1 MKITQEELKKIIASH
16 GKWLR
21 NKGDG
26 ERANL
31 KGADLRG
38 ADLRGADL
46 KGANLKGAD
55 LKGADLRGANLR
67 GAYFRGADLEDAN
80 LESADLG
87 YANLKGANLKGAD
100 LRDVDLRGAD
110 LGGAYLKGA
119 YLGGAY
125 LKDADLNKTYYQITR
140 IGSRNATTTYCAED
154 DNVVCG
160 CWNNY
165 RGGTLEEFKKRVESV
180 YGKDGKTPDKKYY
193 TQYMAAIEF
202 FEKMV
207 KLAKM
212 EEQQ

>member
-1 MKITQEELKKIIASH
+1 MEITQEKLKEIIVSH

-21 NKGDG
+21 DEEGG
-26 ERANL
+26 ER
-31 KGADLRG
+31 
-38 ADLRGADL
+38 ADL
-46 KGANLKGAD
+46 KGAYLEGAD
-55 LKGADLRGANLR
+55 LR
-67 GAYFRGADLEDAN
+67 GAYFRGANLKGANLRGADLRGTDLRRADLRGTDLEGAN
-80 LESADLG
+80 LESADLR
-87 YANLKGANLKGAD
+87 YANLKGANLKGVD

-110 LGGAYLKGA
+110 LKGA

-125 LKDADLNKTYYQITR
+125 LKGADLNKTYYQITR
-140 IGSRNATTTYCAED
+140 IGSRNATTTYCVED

-180 YGKDGKTPDKKYY
+180 YGKEGEMPNKKYC
-193 TQYMAAIEF
+193 TQYTAAIKF

-212 EEQQ
+212 EEE

>member
-1 MKITQEELKKIIASH
+1 MEITQEELKKIIASH

-21 NKGDG
+21 DEEGG

-31 KGADLRG
+31 RYADLE
-38 ADLRGADL
+38 
-46 KGANLKGAD
+46 
-55 LKGADLRGANLR
+55 
-67 GAYFRGADLEDAN
+67 GADLEDAD
-80 LESADLG
+80 LEDADLI
-87 YANLKGANLKGAD
+87 
-100 LRDVDLRGAD
+100 
-110 LGGAYLKGA
+110 GAY
-119 YLGGAY
+119 
-125 LKDADLNKTYYQITR
+125 LNKTYYQITR
-140 IGSRNATTTYCAED
+140 IGSRNATTTYCVED

-207 KLAKM
+207 KLAKK
-212 EEQQ
+212 EEE

>member
-21 NKGDG
+21 DEESG
-26 ERANL
+26 EKANL
-31 KGADLRG
+31 EDANLRGADLRG
-38 ADLRGADL
+38 ADLRGAYFR
-46 KGANLKGAD
+46 GANLR
-55 LKGADLRGANLR
+55 GADLRGANLR
-67 GAYFRGADLEDAN
+67 GANLESSDLEDAN
-80 LESADLG
+80 LESSDLG
-87 YANLKGANLKGAD
+87 YANLKGANLKGVD
-100 LRDVDLRGAD
+100 LRDVDLKGVDLRDAD
-110 LGGAYLKGA
+110 IKGA

-125 LKDADLNKTYYQITR
+125 LKGADLNKTYYQITR
-140 IGSRNATTTYCAED
+140 IGSRNATITYCVKD

-180 YGKDGKTPDKKYY
+180 YGKEGEMPHKKYC
-193 TQYMAAIEF
+193 TQYTAAIEF

-212 EEQQ
+212 EDE

>member
-1 MKITQEELKKIIASH
+1 MTKEDLDKVLENHKLWIH
-16 GKWLR
+16 GKE
-21 NKGDG
+21 GG
-26 ERANL
+26 QRANL
-31 KGADLRG
+31 SGENIRCVNFSDVNLRCADLR
-38 ADLRGADL
+38 D
-46 KGANLKGAD
+46 
-55 LKGADLRGANLR
+55 
-67 GAYFRGADLEDAN
+67 
-80 LESADLG
+80 
-87 YANLKGANLKGAD
+87 ANLKGANLKGVD

-110 LGGAYLKGA
+110 LKGAYLEDT

-125 LKDADLNKTYYQITR
+125 LKGADLNKTYYQITR
-140 IGSRNATTTYCAED
+140 IGSRNATTTYCVED

-193 TQYMAAIEF
+193 TQYTAAIKF

-212 EEQQ
+212 EEE